1 MFAVAVLASA
11 LAAQGGGDALADRI
25 DASLAHA
32 RATLLSSSEITDGA
46 GTTGERALAALAA
59 LRSGAPAAAP
69 AMSKAVARIFAEA
82 ENAAGDAYAGAYHAG
97 LFLMLLEE
105 LGTRTQEL
113 GGGRLARTLAERLV
127 EIQRPD
133 GGWGDVSR
141 TEFACLGFRAA
152 ERLGE
157 RVPES
162 VWRRVE
168 RYLVSRQG
176 ADGGWGY
183 REGEP
188 ETGSMTAGACAALVA
203 AGMDAAE
210 RPVLRGLAWLREH
223 FGVDANP
230 SPRGPAAAVG
240 SGGARHRFYYLASL
254 AALARE
260 CGTWPERDWAAAG
273 ARALLAEQLPN
284 GGWGKDSQGRPTEF
298 ATIFLVEARRA
309 LSATVAAAGVT
320 VGVCSPDG
328 RGNPEGMGPPLSRAL
343 GRWTEMRTEVSFRRV
358 APRLDG
364 LRVGELAF
372 VMALAGRT
380 PFRAGDVAE
389 LARYI
394 EAGGTV
400 LVEGNESLPQENV
413 LALARRIR
421 GGEKSGEPAA
431 RRAVL
436 PGPAPLGAAEAPEI
450 LLLGEG
456 LIVAPAGVLRLVDT
470 EDAPGARSSAERAAV
485 NAFALAVSR

>member
-1 MFAVAVLASA
+1 MLAVAVLASA
-11 LAAQGGGDALADRI
+11 LAATVGGESLSERL
-25 DASLAHA
+25 DASLARA
-32 RATLLSSSEITDGA
+32 REALLSSPELAAGA

-59 LRSGAPAAAP
+59 LRSGASAAAP

-82 ENAAGDAYAGAYHAG
+82 DTAAGDDYAGAYHAG

-105 LGTRTQEL
+105 MRTRTDEL
-113 GGGRLARTLAERLV
+113 GGGRLARALAERLV
-127 EIQRPD
+127 EIQRAD

-141 TEFACLGFRAA
+141 TEFACLGLRAA

-157 RVPES
+157 RVPERA
-162 VWRRVE
+162 WTRVE

-176 ADGGWGY
+176 TDGGWGY

-203 AGMDAAE
+203 MGMDTAE
-210 RPVLRGLAWLREH
+210 RPVLRGLSWLRKH
-223 FGVDANP
+223 FSVDANP
-230 SPRGPAAAVG
+230 SSGT
-240 SGGARHRFYYLASL
+240 GGARHRFYYLASL

-260 CGTWPERDWAAAG
+260 RGEWPEPGWAAAG
-273 ARALLAEQLPN
+273 LRALLAEQLPN

-309 LSATVAAAGVT
+309 ISATAPAAGVSI
-320 VGVCSPDG
+320 GICSPDG
-328 RGNPEGMGPPLSRAL
+328 RGHLKGLGPPLSRAL
-343 GRWTEMRTEVSFRRV
+343 GRWTGLRAEVSLRRV

-364 LRVGELAF
+364 LSAGEFAF
-372 VMALAGRT
+372 VMALAGRA
-380 PFRAGDVAE
+380 PFRSGDVAE

-394 EAGGTV
+394 KAGGTV
-400 LVEGNESLPQENV
+400 VVEGSESLPREEV
-413 LALARRIR
+413 MALARRIR
-421 GGEKSGEPAA
+421 GGRKGGEAEF

-436 PGPAPLGAAEAPEI
+436 PGPAPLGAEEAPEA

-456 LIVAPAGVLRLVDT
+456 LIVAPVGVFRLVDT
-470 EDAPGARSSAERAAV
+470 EDTPGARSPAERAAV

>member
-1 MFAVAVLASA
+1 MLAVAVLASA
-11 LAAQGGGDALADRI
+11 LAAQGDGDALADRV
-25 DASLAHA
+25 DASLARA
-32 RATLLSSSEITDGA
+32 RTALLSSPEIADGA
-46 GTTGERALAALAA
+46 GTTGERALAVLAA

-69 AMSKAVARIFAEA
+69 AMSKAIARVFTEA
-82 ENAAGDAYAGAYHAG
+82 DTAAGDDYAGAYHAG

-105 LGTRTQEL
+105 LGPRTDDL
-113 GGGRLARTLAERLV
+113 GGGRLARGLAERLV

-141 TEFACLGFRAA
+141 TEFACLGLRAA

-157 RVPES
+157 RAPER
-162 VWRRVE
+162 VWTRVE

-188 ETGSMTAGACAALVA
+188 TTGSMTAGACAALVA
-203 AGMDAAE
+203 AGMDTAE
-210 RPVLRGLAWLREH
+210 RPVLRGLAWLRKH
-223 FGVDANP
+223 FSVDAKP
-230 SPRGPAAAVG
+230 SSRAPAAAVG
-240 SGGARHRFYYLASL
+240 SGGARQRFYYLASL

-260 CGTWPERDWAAAG
+260 CGEWPERDWAAAG
-273 ARALLAEQLPN
+273 ARALLAEQLPD

-309 LSATVAAAGVT
+309 LSATAPAGGVT
-320 VGVCSPDG
+320 VGICSADG
-328 RGNPEGMGPPLSRAL
+328 RGHPKGLGAVLSRAL
-343 GRWTEMRTEVSFRRV
+343 GRWTEMRAEVSFRRV
-358 APRLDG
+358 TPRLDG

-372 VMALAGRT
+372 VLVLAGRA

-394 EAGGTV
+394 EAGGAV
-400 LVEGNESLPQENV
+400 VVEGNESLPREKV

-421 GGEKSGEPAA
+421 GGERGGEAA
-431 RRAVL
+431 PRRAVL
-436 PGPAPLGAAEAPEI
+436 PGPAPLKAAEAPEI

-456 LIVAPAGVLRLVDT
+456 LIIAPRGVFRLVDRAG
-470 EDAPGARSSAERAAV
+470 APGARSSAERAAV